1 MRGLYDLA
9 HALEVFEGL
18 DAERIVEMFGRYL
31 DLSGQ
36 AILRAR
42 TQERMFAKLAQAQ
55 FFRLTETQQSPRVP
69 LHSTL
74 ARFPCMNPHR

>member
-36 AILRAR
+36 VISRAR
-42 TQERMFAKLAQAQ
+42 AQERMFAMLAQAQ

-74 ARFPCMNPHR
+74 AHFPCMNPHR